1 MKVDINVPESLNEI
15 TLYQYQKF
23 EKLIQNN
30 EASHFVNQKTIEIF
44 CDIELKDVARIKVAD
59 TDSLL
64 VHLNTLLQTKPKL
77 TRTFKL
83 GVYEFGFIPKIEDI
97 TSGEFIDLDYYF
109 KTGSIENLHLLCSIL
124 YKQYKIDEW
133 NNTIEEPYIYDI
145 HIRSEHF
152 LKEPISNIYGI
163 INYFYKFKENFI
175 NNYTGIFTSPDDDL
189 DLEGLDQNE
198 INEIKKEIEE
208 DKKRSEFSW
217 QLLVFDLTN
226 GDLTKFESVCGLSLI
241 YVFNTIAM
249 KKAMKL

>member
-97 TSGEFIDLDYYF
+97 TSGEFIDLETYLGDTETLHKAMAVIFRPIKSKVKDLYIIEDYEAADKYSEVL
-109 KTGSIENLHLLCSIL
+109 KYMPLDIALGSMLFFWTLLNDCGNALSHYIQNEVEQSEQA
-124 YKQYKIDEW
+124 KQVLAKNGVGI
-133 NNTIEEPYIYDI
+133 NQFTQQ
-145 HIRSEHF
+145 
-152 LKEPISNIYGI
+152 LK
-163 INYFYKFKENFI
+163 
-175 NNYTGIFTSPDDDL
+175 GIFSDS
-189 DLEGLDQNE
+189 
-198 INEIKKEIEE
+198 I
-208 DKKRSEFSW
+208 
-217 QLLVFDLTN
+217 QLPN
-226 GDLTKFESVCGLSLI
+226 YQSQH
-241 YVFNTIAM
+241 
-249 KKAMKL
+249 

>member
-97 TSGEFIDLDYYF
+97 TSGEFIDLETYLGD
-109 KTGSIENLHLLCSIL
+109 TETLHKAMAVLFRPIKSKVKDL
-124 YKQYKIDEW
+124 YI
-133 NNTIEEPYIYDI
+133 IEEYEAADKYSEVLKYMPLDIALGSMLFFWTLLNDCGNALSHYIQNEVEQ
-145 HIRSEHF
+145 SEQAKQVLAKNGVGINQF
-152 LKEPISNIYGI
+152 TQQLK
-163 INYFYKFKENFI
+163 
-175 NNYTGIFTSPDDDL
+175 GIFSDS
-189 DLEGLDQNE
+189 
-198 INEIKKEIEE
+198 I
-208 DKKRSEFSW
+208 
-217 QLLVFDLTN
+217 QLPN
-226 GDLTKFESVCGLSLI
+226 YQSQH
-241 YVFNTIAM
+241 
-249 KKAMKL
+249 

>member
-83 GVYEFGFIPKIEDI
+83 GIYEFGFIPKIEDI
-97 TSGEFIDLDYYF
+97 TSGEFIDLETYLGDTETLHKAMAVLFRPIKNKVKDLYIIEDYEAADKYSEVL
-109 KTGSIENLHLLCSIL
+109 KYMPLDIALGSMLFFWTLLNDCGIALSHYIQNEVEQSEAA
-124 YKQYKIDEW
+124 KQVLEKNGVGI
-133 NNTIEEPYIYDI
+133 NQFTQQ
-145 HIRSEHF
+145 
-152 LKEPISNIYGI
+152 LK
-163 INYFYKFKENFI
+163 
-175 NNYTGIFTSPDDDL
+175 GIFSDS
-189 DLEGLDQNE
+189 
-198 INEIKKEIEE
+198 I
-208 DKKRSEFSW
+208 
-217 QLLVFDLTN
+217 QLPNYPSQL
-226 GDLTKFESVCGLSLI
+226 
-241 YVFNTIAM
+241 
-249 KKAMKL
+249 